1 MDAPHYPAATVY
13 EEPTQIAGQIRIDRV
28 TVGELLEAPATRAVL
43 LSEPV
48 LAALVPD
55 PPFRHHLYNLTLAD
69 LAGMV
74 RAVTPAVLVRL
85 DGDLRAIPADAWPVL

>member
-1 MDAPHYPAATVY
+1 MDAPQYPAATVY
-13 EEPTQIAGQIRIDRV
+13 EEPTLIAGQTRIDRV

-43 LSEPV
+43 LSEPA
-48 LAALVPD
+48 LAALLAD
-55 PPFRHHLYNLTLAD
+55 PSFRPHLYNLTLAD

-74 RAVTPAVLVRL
+74 RAVTPEVLARL

>member
-1 MDAPHYPAATVY
+1 MDAPQYPAATVY
-13 EEPTQIAGQIRIDRV
+13 EEPTLIAGQTRIDRV

-48 LAALVPD
+48 LAALLPD
-55 PPFRHHLYNLTLAD
+55 PPFRSHLYNLTLAD

-74 RAVTPAVLVRL
+74 RAVTPEVLARL